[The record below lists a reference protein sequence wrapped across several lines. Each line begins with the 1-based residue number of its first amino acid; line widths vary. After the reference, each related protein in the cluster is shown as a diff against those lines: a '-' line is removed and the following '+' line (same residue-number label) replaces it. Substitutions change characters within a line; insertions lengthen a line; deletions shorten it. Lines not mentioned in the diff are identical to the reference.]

1 MSSIFSS
8 VLKLALKLVR
18 NALGY
23 IILFFDKISRPKS
36 TEYNEEKQMYLQEQ
50 LMGHSLYQLKA
61 CPFCV
66 KTRRA
71 IHKLGIN
78 VELRDINKGAQ
89 NRQDLESGGGRVKVP
104 CLRIDNG
111 TETQWMYES
120 NDIIEYLEKR
130 VA

>member
-1 MSSIFSS
+1 MSPIFS
-8 VLKLALKLVR
+8 LILKLVR
-18 NALGY
+18 NVLGY
-23 IILFFDKISRPKS
+23 IILFFDKISRPKP

-50 LMGHSLYQLKA
+50 LKGHSLYQLKA

-71 IHKLGIN
+71 IHKLGID
-78 VELRDINKGAQ
+78 VELRDINKAAH
-89 NRQDLESGGGRVKVP
+89 NRQELESGGGRVKVP
-104 CLRIDNG
+104 CLRIANG